1 MSASIVHE
9 KVTAALA
16 GALEQAKEQG
26 TLTSFPFPQLS
37 VDLPKREEW
46 GDLSSS
52 IAMMIAKKEARPP
65 KEIADLLA
73 GYLNEHPTVV
83 EHTSV
88 APPGFL
94 NFTVARSLWFSL
106 LQEIDEKGP
115 DYGKSHI
122 GEGRRILLEYVSA
135 NPTGPLHM
143 GHGRG
148 AALGDALARVLEAV
162 GFVVEREFYVND
174 AGRQMKLLGA
184 SVFARYQEC
193 LGVATAFPDD
203 GYHGKYIR
211 SVAQGI
217 VDRHGKAF
225 LDLPIQEAQDQCGQW
240 AHQELLSLI
249 QQDLKLFGVEFD
261 SWFSEAS
268 LFAAGKVQESLT
280 ALKKNDLVFEQDEAV
295 WFRSSRFQDE
305 KDRVVIK
312 QDGAFTYLA
321 SDIAYHHHKLTRGFD
336 QLLNI
341 WGADHHGYIPRM
353 KGAVQA
359 FGYSSDVLQVVLV
372 QMVSLL
378 RDGKKVEM
386 SKRAGEFVTLREVI
400 EEVGADAARFFF
412 LMRRPDS
419 HLEFDLELAKKQS
432 SDNPVY
438 YVQYAH
444 ARLSSLFR
452 VASERGYVI
461 PSVSEADLTVI
472 VEPEEFRLI
481 KHLSTFP
488 GLVMACARAFEPHR
502 LTFYLQEL
510 AGHLHA
516 FYFKHRVLPPRDG
529 GSGDRGLSASGQ
541 GEETETPGGSP
552 SRAVTIARLVLLRQV
567 QTVLRNGLGFLGV
580 SAPESM

>member
-1 MSASIVHE
+1 
-9 KVTAALA
+9 
-16 GALEQAKEQG
+16 
-26 TLTSFPFPQLS
+26 
-37 VDLPKREEW
+37 
-46 GDLSSS
+46 
-52 IAMMIAKKEARPP
+52 
-65 KEIADLLA
+65 
-73 GYLNEHPTVV
+73 
-83 EHTSV
+83 
-88 APPGFL
+88 
-94 NFTVARSLWFSL
+94 
-106 LQEIDEKGP
+106 
-115 DYGKSHI
+115 
-122 GEGRRILLEYVSA
+122 
-135 NPTGPLHM
+135 
-143 GHGRG
+143 
-148 AALGDALARVLEAV
+148 
-162 GFVVEREFYVND
+162 
-174 AGRQMKLLGA
+174 
-184 SVFARYQEC
+184 
-193 LGVATAFPDD
+193 
-203 GYHGKYIR
+203 
-211 SVAQGI
+211 
-217 VDRHGKAF
+217 
-225 LDLPIQEAQDQCGQW
+225 
-240 AHQELLSLI
+240 
-249 QQDLKLFGVEFD
+249 
-261 SWFSEAS
+261 
-268 LFAAGKVQESLT
+268 
-280 ALKKNDLVFEQDEAV
+280 LVFEQDEAV
-295 WFRSSRFQDE
+295 WFRSSQFQDE

-359 FGYSSDVLQVVLV
+359 FGYSSDALQVVLV

-580 SAPESM
+580 SAPESR

>member
-16 GALEQAKEQG
+16 GALEHAREQG
-26 TLTSFPFPQLS
+26 DLTSAPFPQLS

-65 KEIADLLA
+65 KEIAELLA
-73 GYLNEHPTVV
+73 GYLNKHSTVV

-94 NFTVARSLWFSL
+94 NFTIARSLWFAL
-106 LQEIDEKGP
+106 LQEIEEKGP
-115 DYGKSHI
+115 DYGKSQV
-122 GEGRRILLEYVSA
+122 GAGRRILLEYVSA

-148 AALGDALARVLEAV
+148 AALGDALARVLEAA

-193 LGVATAFPDD
+193 LGVTVVFPED
-203 GYHGKYIR
+203 GYHGMYIR
-211 SVAQGI
+211 SVAQQI
-217 VDRHGKAF
+217 ADREGKAF
-225 LDLPIQEAQDQCGQW
+225 LDLPLEEAQDQCGQL
-240 AHQELLSLI
+240 ACQELLGVMK
-249 QQDLKLFGVEFD
+249 QDLRLFGVEFD

-268 LFAAGKVQESLT
+268 LFADGKVKDSLET
-280 ALKKNDLVFEQDEAV
+280 LKSQDLVFEEDEAV
-295 WFRSSRFQDE
+295 WFRSSKFQDE
-305 KDRVVIK
+305 KDRVVVK

-336 QLLNI
+336 QLINI

-359 FGYSSDVLQVVLV
+359 FGFSSDVLQVVLV

-386 SKRAGEFVTLREVI
+386 SKRAGEFVSLREVI
-400 EEVGADAARFFF
+400 DEVGADAARFFF
-412 LMRRPDS
+412 LMRRSDS

-452 VASERGYVI
+452 VAAERGYVVH
-461 PSVSEADLTVI
+461 SVSEVDFAVI

-481 KHLSTFP
+481 KHLSIFP
-488 GLVMACARAFEPHR
+488 GLVAACARAFEPHR

-516 FYFKHRVLPPRDG
+516 FYFKHRVLPPRKG
-529 GSGDRGLSASGQ
+529 GSEAREASASGQ
-541 GEETETPGGSP
+541 EESPDTPGSP
-552 SRAVTIARLVLLRQV
+552 SQAVTLARLVLLRQV

-580 SAPESM
+580 SAPDRM